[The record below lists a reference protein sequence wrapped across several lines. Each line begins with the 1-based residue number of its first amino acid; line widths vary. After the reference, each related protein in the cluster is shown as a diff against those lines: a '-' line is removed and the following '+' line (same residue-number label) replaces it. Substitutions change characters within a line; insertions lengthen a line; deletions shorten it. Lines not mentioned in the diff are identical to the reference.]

1 MTPPQRPKDL
11 RVEKTIAAIHATFK
25 AMLLAQPFATIT
37 VTALCERARI
47 NKKTFYRYY
56 PTIDYLLRELQ
67 EEYTSSYLQ
76 RIAGLRFPE
85 DAEVITRE
93 FLTYCV
99 EQDELYEKITCA
111 GPHDAI
117 REEMIR
123 TVNAGSAET
132 LAAPSRIPEDQWNL
146 YLAFAGNVALSLY
159 QQWVR
164 DGKQTPADVL
174 IDTGCAIVAAGT
186 RAFLEEAGESLN

>member
-47 NKKTFYRYY
+47 NKKTFYRYD

-76 RIAGLRFPE
+76 RIAGLRFPRTPRSLRE
-85 DAEVITRE
+85 SSLPTASSRTNSTRRSP
-93 FLTYCV
+93 
-99 EQDELYEKITCA
+99 A
-111 GPHDAI
+111 PA
-117 REEMIR
+117 R
-123 TVNAGSAET
+123 TTRSA
-132 LAAPSRIPEDQWNL
+132 R
-146 YLAFAGNVALSLY
+146 
-159 QQWVR
+159 R
-164 DGKQTPADVL
+164 
-174 IDTGCAIVAAGT
+174 
-186 RAFLEEAGESLN
+186 

>member
-1 MTPPQRPKDL
+1 
-11 RVEKTIAAIHATFK
+11 
-25 AMLLAQPFATIT
+25 
-37 VTALCERARI
+37 
-47 NKKTFYRYY
+47 
-56 PTIDYLLRELQ
+56 
-67 EEYTSSYLQ
+67 
-76 RIAGLRFPE
+76 
-85 DAEVITRE
+85 
-93 FLTYCV
+93 
-99 EQDELYEKITCA
+99 
-111 GPHDAI
+111 
-117 REEMIR
+117 MIR